1 MSVRWLNTVGFYTF
15 LASALS
21 VWTPPALTA
30 QAGSVQ
36 VSRVAGPP
44 DVEALGQRPLAGHP
58 PTLAELVR
66 VTGFIQQNPSDGTP
80 ATQRTEVYLGYDDRA
95 LYAVFV
101 ATDSEPDRI
110 RARMAS
116 RENLGADDFVTLI
129 LDTDHDSRRA
139 YAFRSNPRG
148 VQWDALWTEGQGF
161 DTSFDAVWG
170 SRGRLTPTG
179 YVVSFEIP
187 FKSLRFPTTGSQ
199 TWGIVLS
206 RNIPRDQGEVSYW
219 PWVSSE
225 IQGTLTQSAVLRGLE
240 NISPGRNIQVI
251 PYTNARSF
259 RALDHRAEG
268 GPRFVSDDADFDF
281 GADFKAVLDDR
292 FVVDLTANPDFS
304 QVESDQPQVTVN
316 QRFEVFFPERR
327 PFFTENADYF
337 RTPISVLF
345 TRRIADPQFGSRF
358 TGKAGAW
365 GIGGLVID
373 DQSPGKLTPVGSD
386 LEGKRAWF
394 TVGRVNRDIGDFSRV
409 GAIYAGREFNGGYN
423 RVAGADGR
431 VRFDDHW
438 SASGQ
443 FIGSRTREPG
453 DDVVSGY
460 AASASLSR
468 SGRQFSY
475 FGGYTDI
482 SPDFEARAGFIPRT
496 DQRRMSHFAS
506 YFFRPERTLISWGPE
521 VFIVRLWD
529 HDGNLLDEITEAS
542 LEWNFVG
549 SSNVEVNY
557 RIATDRLRPED
568 HPSLPEIRDYDVGF
582 WDIEYG
588 TSYLDWVQLG
598 GNLRFGNQI
607 NFNPVDGEE
616 PAEADWLQLLF
627 GLSFRPATQLRIDNT
642 LLWTTLD
649 DPLGGDRIFTDRILR
664 TRWNWQFTRE
674 LSVRAIL
681 QYEHTTTDPL
691 LTSLETRENLNA
703 DFLVTYRVNPWT
715 AIYAGVNTN
724 GQNVELIHMPG
735 GERRLQRI
743 DDLRNDAHQF
753 FIKASYLLRF

>member
-1 MSVRWLNTVGFYTF
+1 MIAQEGSVLVPRVMGAPDLE
-15 LASALS
+15 ALS
-21 VWTPPALTA
+21 
-30 QAGSVQ
+30 AGSLV
-36 VSRVAGPP
+36 
-44 DVEALGQRPLAGHP
+44 GHP
-58 PTLAELVR
+58 REVGEFAR

-80 ATQRTEVYLGYDDRA
+80 ATQQTAVYLGYDQRA
-95 LYAVFV
+95 LYVVFV

-116 RENLGADDFVTLI
+116 RENIGADDFVMLM

-139 YAFRSNPRG
+139 YTFRANPRG

-170 SRGRLTPTG
+170 SWARLTPTG
-179 YVVSFEIP
+179 YIVSFEIP
-187 FKSLRFPTTGSQ
+187 FKSLRFPTTDGL

-206 RNIPRDQGEVSYW
+206 RDIPRDQGEVSYW
-219 PWVSSE
+219 PRVSSE
-225 IQGTLTQSAVLRGLE
+225 IQGTLTQSAELSGLE
-240 NISPGRNIQVI
+240 NISPGRNIQMI

-259 RALDHRAEG
+259 RALDRRAEG
-268 GPRFVSDDADFDF
+268 GPQFVSDEDFQF

-316 QRFEVFFPERR
+316 QRFELFFPERR

-365 GIGGLVID
+365 GIGALAID
-373 DQSPGKLTPVGSD
+373 DRSPGKLAPTGSD

-394 TVGRVNRDIGDFSRV
+394 TVGRVNRDIGEFSRV

-443 FIGSRTREPG
+443 FVRSRTRGPG
-453 DDVVSGY
+453 DDAVSGY
-460 AASASLSR
+460 AVSASISR
-468 SGRQFSY
+468 AGRQFSY
-475 FGGYTDI
+475 FGNYTDI
-482 SPDFEARAGFIPRT
+482 SPEFEAQAGFIPRT

-506 YFFRPERTLISWGPE
+506 YFFRPEKTLISWGPE

-529 HDGNLLDEITEAS
+529 HDGTLLDEITEAS
-542 LEWNFVG
+542 LEWSFTGG
-549 SSNVEVNY
+549 SNIEVNY
-557 RIATDRLRPED
+557 RVATDRLRPED
-568 HPSLPEIRDYDVGF
+568 HPSLTEIRDYDVGF

-598 GNLRFGNQI
+598 GNLRFGSQI
-607 NFNPVDGEE
+607 NFTPLEGEE
-616 PAEADWLQLLF
+616 PSEADWFQLNF

-642 LLWTTLD
+642 VLWTTLD
-649 DPLGGDRIFTDRILR
+649 DPLAGDRIFTDRILR

-724 GQNVELIHMPG
+724 GQNIELIDVPG
-735 GERRLQRI
+735 GDRRLQRV

-753 FIKASYLLRF
+753 FLKASYLLRF